1 MYLFEDWNCV
11 CLWFRTYT
19 GRYHQFGLLW
29 EEWNCVCGSEPTQAG
44 TISLVFYMEEWYSI
58 LGFWFRSHQG
68 RFQLCEH
75 EQHIRYAAPD
85 LQTDINLSQ
94 KIKAR
99 RLQRD
104 VVYLG

>member
-11 CLWFRTYT
+11 CGSEPTKAGTISLAFYGKNGT
-19 GRYHQFGLLW
+19 RYW
-29 EEWNCVCGSEPTQAG
+29 ACGSEPTQAS
-44 TISLVFYMEEWYSI
+44 TISLAFYGKNGTYSV
-58 LGFWFRSHQG
+58 LGLWFRSRQG

-94 KIKAR
+94 TK
-99 RLQRD
+99 
-104 VVYLG
+104 